1 MQEEEHLNK
10 RRISDL
16 ELRSK
21 VKCEA
26 DRNGKLAGIAAEQRS
41 VGPYFQRPEQPANQ
55 QQDPYGSRHHLWA
68 SCQGSLIK
76 FPGNLSENQCQRNLP
91 DGIAEPRRSC
101 RDFSLPLTLAR
112 LINVTTTTV
121 AHPPLRLES
130 TARTTASCR
139 TETPDRMPRSD

>member
-1 MQEEEHLNK
+1 MQEEGHLNK

-55 QQDPYGSRHHLWA
+55 QQDCMDLGTT
-68 SCQGSLIK
+68 CG
-76 FPGNLSENQCQRNLP
+76 LP
-91 DGIAEPRRSC
+91 AKD
-101 RDFSLPLTLAR
+101 
-112 LINVTTTTV
+112 
-121 AHPPLRLES
+121 H
-130 TARTTASCR
+130 
-139 TETPDRMPRSD
+139 